1 MLNDNTP
8 NNNLSNFNSDTSL
21 PKELIPEVLPVS
33 FKLSKETEIDIFLDK
48 MQKKKVSDEIRQRK
62 WEKKLQDN
70 SSPEVTFQRESD
82 SETLVTSLD
91 SVILLNEKNG

>member
-1 MLNDNTP
+1 M
-8 NNNLSNFNSDTSL
+8 STS
-21 PKELIPEVLPVS
+21 PPFYEED
-33 FKLSKETEIDIFLDK
+33 KETDEFLNV
-48 MQKKKVSDEIRQRK
+48 MYKKKVSDEIRQRK